1 MKLVAVAAFLLLYNV
16 KLVAVG
22 GFLGA
27 LMNSADGADVVVDDD
42 DDECHCQHFNSI

>member
-1 MKLVAVAAFLLLYNV
+1 MKLVAVAAVLLLYKV

-27 LMNSADGADVVVDDD
+27 LMNSADVVVV
-42 DDECHCQHFNSI
+42 DECHCQHFNSI

>member
-1 MKLVAVAAFLLLYNV
+1 M

-27 LMNSADGADVVVDDD
+27 LMNSADVRDVVVVD